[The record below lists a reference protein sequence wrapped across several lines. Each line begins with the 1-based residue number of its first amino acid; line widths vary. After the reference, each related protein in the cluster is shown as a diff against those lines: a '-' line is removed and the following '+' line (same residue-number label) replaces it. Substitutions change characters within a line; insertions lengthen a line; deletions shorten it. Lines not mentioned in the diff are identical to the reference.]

1 MDGVRFTHKYNPHDQ
16 SLALRTMAWQK
27 HSDGLSFN
35 QTAKGSHEGS
45 GGQTAH
51 FIIAIAYIQGV
62 ILAEQYEGHL
72 DGQKFLDFMREQF
85 PTLFE
90 NSSNKKGK
98 VFCKMAIQAKTAEKH
113 NKQFLQLVQ
122 KRLPSLLAIQT

>member
-1 MDGVRFTHKYNPHDQ
+1 
-16 SLALRTMAWQK
+16 MAWRK
-27 HSDGLSFN
+27 PSDGLSFN
-35 QTAKGSHEGS
+35 QTAKGTHEGS

-51 FIIAIAYIQGV
+51 FIVAIAYNQGV

-72 DGQKFLDFMREQF
+72 DGQKFVDVMHKQF

-90 NSSNKKGK
+90 NSSNKKKGK
-98 VFCKMAIQAKTAEKH
+98 FFLQDGDPSQNSRKAH

-122 KRLPSLLAIQT
+122 KRLLSLLAVQT